1 MYMFVCRE
9 RNNATQKVLCLQ
21 RENLP
26 VTTICDQKKLCLPA
40 MMLTFM
46 QEQPKLMVYE
56 AQQNDQLQI
65 SKSMMLRRLKAL
77 TEQRLSSVHRPKQF
91 YVFVNEN
98 SSREPSDWCVGQ
110 FRVQAFW
117 GR

>member
-1 MYMFVCRE
+1 
-9 RNNATQKVLCLQ
+9 
-21 RENLP
+21 
-26 VTTICDQKKLCLPA
+26 

-98 SSREPSDWCVGQ
+98 SSRRTGVWASSE
-110 FRVQAFW
+110 FRLFGAASQCQGPNRCAQL
-117 GR
+117 